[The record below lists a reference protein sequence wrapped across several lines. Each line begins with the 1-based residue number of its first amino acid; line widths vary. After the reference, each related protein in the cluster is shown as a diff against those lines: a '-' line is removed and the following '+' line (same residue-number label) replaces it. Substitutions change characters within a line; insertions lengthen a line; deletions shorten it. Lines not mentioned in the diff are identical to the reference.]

1 MLFHTEKRDWAQDY
15 IDKGILP
22 GFSNMPSYS
31 GIGALRNSDV
41 LTAVSHV
48 ASNVARFPIVIL
60 DDDKNAVKNIKSVD
74 YLLNKHPND
83 MLSAY
88 HWRFLMTVNAI
99 LTGDGFSRIIRDPH
113 TKAPLEIQYFP
124 PSQTYIDDSDVM
136 NIKYEFTPINQKG
149 GGQTIVVPAEDV
161 IHFMFF
167 TYDGIHG
174 RSPLLSLADE
184 IGLQDDGIKTLRRFF
199 KSGLKGGLLKAKGK
213 LSPEARLKT
222 RKDFEYSQR
231 NSNAGSPII
240 IDDRFEYSPIEVDTN
255 VLQLIN
261 SNNYS
266 TAQIAK
272 ALHIPAYKL
281 AVNSPNQSIKQL
293 NEDFI
298 TSDLP
303 YYFKPIA
310 SNLEMTMLTD
320 RQRHNCHIEFDTRK
334 ETGMSMDDV
343 QKGVTNNV
351 ITPNEGRVRMGL
363 VKSDNPDLDRFQSTL
378 NTVFLDKKE
387 EYQKQSTAK
396 GGGIDD
402 KRLGN
407 STVNDANSDE
417 NGNWWRWWTSNWRL
431 CSQIQ

>member
-15 IDKGILP
+15 IDQGILP

-124 PSQTYIDDSDVM
+124 PSQTYIDDSDVT

-222 RKDFEYSQR
+222 RKAFEYAQA
-231 NSNAGSPII
+231 NSNAGSPIVT
-240 IDDRFEYSPIEVDTN
+240 DDTFDYSPIEIDTN

-407 STVNDANSDE
+407 STIDDANSDE
-417 NGNWWRWWTSNWRL
+417 RDN
-431 CSQIQ
+431 

>member
-15 IDKGILP
+15 IDQGILP

-113 TKAPLEIQYFP
+113 TKVPLEIQYFP
-124 PSQTYIDDSDVM
+124 PSQTYIDDSDVT

-222 RKDFEYSQR
+222 RKAFEYAQA
-231 NSNAGSPII
+231 NSNAGSPIVT
-240 IDDRFEYSPIEVDTN
+240 DDTFDYSPIEIDTN

-407 STVNDANSDE
+407 STIDDANSDE
-417 NGNWWRWWTSNWRL
+417 SGN
-431 CSQIQ
+431 

>member
-15 IDKGILP
+15 IDQGILP

-31 GIGALRNSDV
+31 GMGALRNSDV

-124 PSQTYIDDSDVM
+124 PSQTYIDDSDVR

-222 RKDFEYSQR
+222 RKAFEYAQA
-231 NSNAGSPII
+231 NSNAGSPIVT
-240 IDDRFEYSPIEVDTN
+240 DDTFDYSPIEIDTN

-407 STVNDANSDE
+407 STVDDADSDE
-417 NGNWWRWWTSNWRL
+417 SGN
-431 CSQIQ
+431 

>member
-1 MLFHTEKRDWAQDY
+1 MLFHTEKRDWAQNY
-15 IDKGILP
+15 IDQGILP

-124 PSQTYIDDSDVM
+124 PSQTYIDDSDVT
-136 NIKYEFTPINQKG
+136 NIKYEFTPINQKA

-222 RKDFEYSQR
+222 RKAFEYAQA
-231 NSNAGSPII
+231 NSNAGSPIVT
-240 IDDRFEYSPIEVDTN
+240 DDTFDYSPIEIDTN

-396 GGGIDD
+396 GGGIND

-407 STVNDANSDE
+407 STVDDANSDE
-417 NGNWWRWWTSNWRL
+417 SGN
-431 CSQIQ
+431 

>member
-15 IDKGILP
+15 IDQGILP
-22 GFSNMPSYS
+22 GVSNMPSYS

-113 TKAPLEIQYFP
+113 TKVPLEIQYFP
-124 PSQTYIDDSDVM
+124 PLQTYIDDSDVT

-222 RKDFEYSQR
+222 RKAFEYAQA
-231 NSNAGSPII
+231 NSNAGSPIVT
-240 IDDRFEYSPIEVDTN
+240 DDTFDYSPIEIDTN

-417 NGNWWRWWTSNWRL
+417 NGN
-431 CSQIQ
+431 

>member
-15 IDKGILP
+15 IDQGILP

-136 NIKYEFTPINQKG
+136 NIKYEFTHINQKG

-417 NGNWWRWWTSNWRL
+417 NGN
-431 CSQIQ
+431 

>member
-15 IDKGILP
+15 IDQGILP

-149 GGQTIVVPAEDV
+149 GGQTIVVTAEDV

-378 NTVFLDKKE
+378 NTVFLDRKE

-417 NGNWWRWWTSNWRL
+417 NGN
-431 CSQIQ
+431 

>member
-15 IDKGILP
+15 IDQGILP

-124 PSQTYIDDSDVM
+124 PSQTYIDDSDVT

-149 GGQTIVVPAEDV
+149 GGQTIVVSAEDV

-417 NGNWWRWWTSNWRL
+417 NGN
-431 CSQIQ
+431 

>member
-15 IDKGILP
+15 IDQGILP

-60 DDDKNAVKNIKSVD
+60 DDDKNAVKNIKSGD

-124 PSQTYIDDSDVM
+124 PSQTYIDDSDVT

-222 RKDFEYSQR
+222 RQAFEYAQA
-231 NSNAGSPII
+231 NSNAGSPIVT
-240 IDDRFEYSPIEVDTN
+240 DDTFDYSPIEIDTN

-417 NGNWWRWWTSNWRL
+417 NGN
-431 CSQIQ
+431 

>member
-1 MLFHTEKRDWAQDY
+1 MLFHTTEKRDWAQDY
-15 IDKGILP
+15 IDQGVLP
-22 GFSNMPSYS
+22 GFSNMTSYV
-31 GIGALRNSDV
+31 GIGALKNSDV

-48 ASNVARFPIVIL
+48 ASNVARFPLVIL
-60 DDDKNAVKNIKSVD
+60 DDDKNAVKRIKSVD

-83 MLSAY
+83 TLSAY

-99 LTGDGFSRIIRDPH
+99 LSGDGFTRIIRDPN
-113 TKAPLEIQYFP
+113 TKDPLELEYFP
-124 PSQTYIDDSDVM
+124 PSQTYIDDSDVK
-136 NIKYEFTPINQKG
+136 NIKYEFTRIDQKG
-149 GGQTIVVPAEDV
+149 GGQTIVVPADDV

-174 RSPLLSLADE
+174 RSPLLSLTDE

-213 LSPEARLKT
+213 LSAPARRKT
-222 RKDFEYSQR
+222 REEFEYAQR
-231 NSNAGSPII
+231 GGDAGSPIVV
-240 IDDRFEYSPIEVDTN
+240 DDTFDYSPIEVDTN

-310 SNLEMTMLTD
+310 SNIEMTMLTD
-320 RQRHNCHIEFDTRK
+320 RQRHKYHVEFDTRK
-334 ETGMSMDDV
+334 ETGMTMDDV
-343 QKGVTNNV
+343 QKGVTNNI
-351 ITPNEGRVRMGL
+351 ITPNEGRVLAGM
-363 VKSDNPDLDRFQSTL
+363 VKSDDPDLDRFQSTL
-378 NTVFLDKKE
+378 NTVFMDKKE
-387 EYQKQSTAK
+387 EYQAQTAK
-396 GGGIDD
+396 GGESQND
-402 KRLGN
+402 KRFRN
-407 STVNDANSDE
+407 SSGNDAGSDE
-417 NGNWWRWWTSNWRL
+417 GSN
-431 CSQIQ
+431 

>member
-15 IDKGILP
+15 INQGILP
-22 GFSNMPSYS
+22 GFSNMPAYS

-124 PSQTYIDDSDVM
+124 PSQTYIDDSDVR

-161 IHFMFF
+161 VHFMFF

-222 RKDFEYSQR
+222 RQAFEYAQA
-231 NSNAGSPII
+231 NSNAGSPIVT
-240 IDDRFEYSPIEVDTN
+240 DDTFDYSPIEIDTN

-417 NGNWWRWWTSNWRL
+417 NGN
-431 CSQIQ
+431 

>member
-1 MLFHTEKRDWAQDY
+1 MLFHTTEKRDWAQDY
-15 IDKGILP
+15 IDQGIIP
-22 GFSNMPSYS
+22 GYS
-31 GIGALRNSDV
+31 TLGTYAGVGALRNSDV

-48 ASNVARFPIVIL
+48 ASNVARFPMVIL
-60 DDDKNAVKNIKSVD
+60 DDNKNEVKNIKAVD

-88 HWRFLMTVNAI
+88 HWRFIMTVNAI

-124 PSQTYIDDSDVM
+124 PSQTYIDDSDVT

-222 RKDFEYSQR
+222 RQAFEYAQA
-231 NSNAGSPII
+231 NSNAGSPIVT
-240 IDDRFEYSPIEVDTN
+240 DDTFDYSPIEIDTN

-417 NGNWWRWWTSNWRL
+417 NGN
-431 CSQIQ
+431 

>member
-15 IDKGILP
+15 IDQGILP
-22 GFSNMPSYS
+22 GFSNMSSYS

-113 TKAPLEIQYFP
+113 TKAPLEIQYFS
-124 PSQTYIDDSDVM
+124 PSQTYIDDSDVT

-222 RKDFEYSQR
+222 RKEFEYSQR
-231 NSNAGSPII
+231 NSNAGSPVI

-407 STVNDANSDE
+407 STVNNANSDE
-417 NGNWWRWWTSNWRL
+417 NGN
-431 CSQIQ
+431 

>member
-15 IDKGILP
+15 IDHGILP

-124 PSQTYIDDSDVM
+124 PSQTYIDDSDVT

-222 RKDFEYSQR
+222 RKAFEYAQA
-231 NSNAGSPII
+231 NSNAGSPIVT
-240 IDDRFEYSPIEVDTN
+240 DDTFDYSPIEIDTN

-417 NGNWWRWWTSNWRL
+417 NGN
-431 CSQIQ
+431 

>member
-15 IDKGILP
+15 IDQGILP
-22 GFSNMPSYS
+22 GVSNMPSYS

-113 TKAPLEIQYFP
+113 TKVPLEIQYFP
-124 PSQTYIDDSDVM
+124 PSQTYIDDSDVT

-222 RKDFEYSQR
+222 RQAFEYAQA
-231 NSNAGSPII
+231 NSNAGSPIVT
-240 IDDRFEYSPIEVDTN
+240 DDTFDYSPIEIDTN

-417 NGNWWRWWTSNWRL
+417 NGN
-431 CSQIQ
+431 

>member
-15 IDKGILP
+15 IDQGILP
-22 GFSNMPSYS
+22 GVSNMPSYS

-124 PSQTYIDDSDVM
+124 PSQTYIDDSDVR

-222 RKDFEYSQR
+222 RKAFEYAQA
-231 NSNAGSPII
+231 NSNAGSPIVT
-240 IDDRFEYSPIEVDTN
+240 DDTFDYSPIEIDTN

-417 NGNWWRWWTSNWRL
+417 NGN
-431 CSQIQ
+431 

>member
-15 IDKGILP
+15 IDQGILP

-124 PSQTYIDDSDVM
+124 PSQTYIDDSDVT

-240 IDDRFEYSPIEVDTN
+240 INDRFEYSPIEVDTN

-417 NGNWWRWWTSNWRL
+417 NGN
-431 CSQIQ
+431 

>member
-15 IDKGILP
+15 IDQGILP

-124 PSQTYIDDSDVM
+124 PSQTYIDDSDVT
-136 NIKYEFTPINQKG
+136 NIKYEFTPINQKD

-222 RKDFEYSQR
+222 RQAFEYAQA
-231 NSNAGSPII
+231 NSNAGSPIVT
-240 IDDRFEYSPIEVDTN
+240 DDTFDYSPIEIDTN

-407 STVNDANSDE
+407 STVDDANSDE
-417 NGNWWRWWTSNWRL
+417 SGN
-431 CSQIQ
+431 

>member
-1 MLFHTEKRDWAQDY
+1 MLFHTEKRGWAQDY
-15 IDKGILP
+15 IDQGILP

-124 PSQTYIDDSDVM
+124 PSQTYIDDSDVT

-222 RKDFEYSQR
+222 RKAFEYAQA
-231 NSNAGSPII
+231 NSNAGSPIVT
-240 IDDRFEYSPIEVDTN
+240 DDTFDYSPIEIDTN

-417 NGNWWRWWTSNWRL
+417 NGN
-431 CSQIQ
+431 

>member
-1 MLFHTEKRDWAQDY
+1 MLFHTTEKRDWATDY
-15 IDKGILP
+15 IDQGIIP
-22 GFSNMPSYS
+22 GYSTLGSYT
-31 GIGALRNSDV
+31 GVGALKNSDV

-60 DDDKNAVKNIKSVD
+60 DDNKNEVKNIKAVD

-88 HWRFLMTVNAI
+88 HWRFIMTVNAI
-99 LTGDGFSRIIRDPH
+99 LTGDGFTRIVRDPVN
-113 TKAPLEIQYFP
+113 KSPLQLEYYP
-124 PSQTYIDDSDVM
+124 TSQTYIDYSDIK
-136 NIKYEFTPINQKG
+136 NIKYEFTQINGKG
-149 GGQTIVVPAEDV
+149 TDRTIVCPAEDV

-174 RSPLLSLADE
+174 RSPLLSLGDE

-199 KSGLKGGLLKAKGK
+199 KSGLKGGMLKAKGK
-213 LSPEARLKT
+213 LSAKGRREIRQQ
-222 RKDFEYSQR
+222 FEYAQR
-231 NSNAGSPII
+231 GSDAGSPIVT
-240 IDDRFEYSPIEVDTN
+240 DDTFDYSPIEVDTN

-266 TAQIAK
+266 TSQIAK

-298 TSDLP
+298 RSDLP

-310 SNLEMTMLTD
+310 SNIEMTMLTD
-320 RQRHNCHIEFDTRK
+320 RQRHNCHVEFDTRK
-334 ETGMSMDDV
+334 ETGLSMDDV
-343 QKGVTNNV
+343 QKGVTNTI
-351 ITPNEGRVRMGL
+351 ITPNEGRVLAGM
-363 VKSDNPDLDRFQSTL
+363 VKSDNPDLDRYQSTL

-387 EYQKQSTAK
+387 EYQNNNAMK
-396 GGGIDD
+396 GGESHDD
-402 KRLGN
+402 KRFGN
-407 STVNDANSDE
+407 SSNDDAGSDS
-417 NGNWWRWWTSNWRL
+417 GNNE
-431 CSQIQ
+431 

>member
-15 IDKGILP
+15 IDQGILP

-407 STVNDANSDE
+407 STVDDANSDE
-417 NGNWWRWWTSNWRL
+417 SGN
-431 CSQIQ
+431 

>member
-15 IDKGILP
+15 IDQGILP

-124 PSQTYIDDSDVM
+124 PSQTYIDDSDVT

-213 LSPEARLKT
+213 LSPEARLKI
-222 RKDFEYSQR
+222 RKAFEYAQA
-231 NSNAGSPII
+231 NSNAGSPIVT
-240 IDDRFEYSPIEVDTN
+240 DDTFDYSPIEIDTN

-334 ETGMSMDDV
+334 ETGISMDDV

-417 NGNWWRWWTSNWRL
+417 NGN
-431 CSQIQ
+431 

>member
-15 IDKGILP
+15 IDQGILP

-124 PSQTYIDDSDVM
+124 PSQTYIDDSDVT

-222 RKDFEYSQR
+222 RQAFEYAQA
-231 NSNAGSPII
+231 NSNAGSPIVT
-240 IDDRFEYSPIEVDTN
+240 DDTFDYSPIEIDTN

-417 NGNWWRWWTSNWRL
+417 KGN
-431 CSQIQ
+431 

>member
-15 IDKGILP
+15 IDQGILP

-83 MLSAY
+83 MSSAY

-124 PSQTYIDDSDVM
+124 PSQTYIDDSDVT
-136 NIKYEFTPINQKG
+136 NIKYEFTPINQKD

-222 RKDFEYSQR
+222 RKAFEYAQA
-231 NSNAGSPII
+231 NSNAGSPIVT
-240 IDDRFEYSPIEVDTN
+240 DDTFDYSPIEIDTN

-417 NGNWWRWWTSNWRL
+417 NGN
-431 CSQIQ
+431 

>member
-15 IDKGILP
+15 IDQGILP

-124 PSQTYIDDSDVM
+124 PSQTYIDDSDVT
-136 NIKYEFTPINQKG
+136 NIKYEFTPINQKE

-222 RKDFEYSQR
+222 RKAFEYAQA
-231 NSNAGSPII
+231 NSNAGSPIVT
-240 IDDRFEYSPIEVDTN
+240 DDTFDYSPIEIDTN

-407 STVNDANSDE
+407 STVDDANSDE
-417 NGNWWRWWTSNWRL
+417 SGN
-431 CSQIQ
+431 

>member
-15 IDKGILP
+15 IDQGILP

-124 PSQTYIDDSDVM
+124 PSQTYIDDSDVR
-136 NIKYEFTPINQKG
+136 NIKYEFTSINQKG

-222 RKDFEYSQR
+222 RKAFEYAQA
-231 NSNAGSPII
+231 NSNAGSPIVT
-240 IDDRFEYSPIEVDTN
+240 DDTFDYSPIEIDTN

-417 NGNWWRWWTSNWRL
+417 NGN
-431 CSQIQ
+431 

>member
-15 IDKGILP
+15 IDQGILP

-124 PSQTYIDDSDVM
+124 PSQTYIDDSDVT

-407 STVNDANSDE
+407 STVDDADSDE
-417 NGNWWRWWTSNWRL
+417 SGN
-431 CSQIQ
+431 

>member
-1 MLFHTEKRDWAQDY
+1 MLFHTTEKRDWATDY
-15 IDKGILP
+15 IDQGIIP
-22 GFSNMPSYS
+22 GYSTLGSYT
-31 GIGALRNSDV
+31 GVGALKNSDV

-60 DDDKNAVKNIKSVD
+60 DDNKNEVKNIKAVD

-88 HWRFLMTVNAI
+88 HWRFIMTVNAI
-99 LTGDGFSRIIRDPH
+99 LTGDGFTRIVRDPVN
-113 TKAPLEIQYFP
+113 KSPLQLEYYP
-124 PSQTYIDDSDVM
+124 TSQTYIDYSDIK
-136 NIKYEFTPINQKG
+136 NIKYEFTQINSKG
-149 GGQTIVVPAEDV
+149 PNRTIVCPAEDV

-174 RSPLLSLADE
+174 RSPLLSLGDE

-199 KSGLKGGLLKAKGK
+199 KSGLKGGMLKAKGK
-213 LSPEARLKT
+213 LSREGR
-222 RKDFEYSQR
+222 RKIRQDFEFAQAG
-231 NSNAGSPII
+231 SNAGSPIVTDDT
-240 IDDRFEYSPIEVDTN
+240 IDYSPIEVDTN

-266 TAQIAK
+266 TSQIAK

-298 TSDLP
+298 RSDLP

-310 SNLEMTMLTD
+310 SNIEMTMLTD
-320 RQRHNCHIEFDTRK
+320 RQRHNYHVEFDTRK
-334 ETGMSMDDV
+334 ETGLSMDDV
-343 QKGVTNNV
+343 QKGVTNTI
-351 ITPNEGRVRMGL
+351 ITPNEGRVLAGM
-363 VKSDNPDLDRFQSTL
+363 VKSDNPDLDRYQSTL

-387 EYQKQSTAK
+387 EYQNNNAMK
-396 GGGIDD
+396 GGESHDD
-402 KRLGN
+402 KRFGN
-407 STVNDANSDE
+407 SSNDYAGSDS
-417 NGNWWRWWTSNWRL
+417 GNNE
-431 CSQIQ
+431 

>member
-15 IDKGILP
+15 IDQGILP

-60 DDDKNAVKNIKSVD
+60 ADDKNAVKNIKSVD

-88 HWRFLMTVNAI
+88 HWRFIMTVNAI

-417 NGNWWRWWTSNWRL
+417 NGN
-431 CSQIQ
+431 

>member
-15 IDKGILP
+15 IDQGILP
-22 GFSNMPSYS
+22 GFSNIPSYS

-124 PSQTYIDDSDVM
+124 PSQTYIDDSDVT

-222 RKDFEYSQR
+222 RKAFEYAQA
-231 NSNAGSPII
+231 NSNAGSPIVT
-240 IDDRFEYSPIEVDTN
+240 DDTFDYSPIEIDTN

-396 GGGIDD
+396 GGAIDD

-407 STVNDANSDE
+407 STIDDANSDE
-417 NGNWWRWWTSNWRL
+417 SGN
-431 CSQIQ
+431 

>member
-15 IDKGILP
+15 IDQGILP

-113 TKAPLEIQYFP
+113 TKVPLEIQYFP
-124 PSQTYIDDSDVM
+124 PSQTYIDDSDVT

-222 RKDFEYSQR
+222 RQAFEYAQA
-231 NSNAGSPII
+231 NSNAGSPIVT
-240 IDDRFEYSPIEVDTN
+240 DDTFDYSPIEIDTN

-417 NGNWWRWWTSNWRL
+417 NGN
-431 CSQIQ
+431 

>member
-15 IDKGILP
+15 IDQGILP

-222 RKDFEYSQR
+222 RQAFEYAQA
-231 NSNAGSPII
+231 NSNAGSPIVT
-240 IDDRFEYSPIEVDTN
+240 DDTFDYSPIEIDTN

-417 NGNWWRWWTSNWRL
+417 NGN
-431 CSQIQ
+431 

>member
-15 IDKGILP
+15 IDQGILP

-124 PSQTYIDDSDVM
+124 PSQTYIDDSDVT

-149 GGQTIVVPAEDV
+149 GGQTIVVPTEDV

-222 RKDFEYSQR
+222 RKAFEYAQA
-231 NSNAGSPII
+231 NSNAGSPIVT
-240 IDDRFEYSPIEVDTN
+240 DDTFDYSPIEIDTN

-417 NGNWWRWWTSNWRL
+417 NGN
-431 CSQIQ
+431 